1 MAKNYI
7 VYDDTSPNAKRECTM
22 QMAALLPFADVNDL
36 KLEEISVPEIATLE
50 TNFWLLSG
58 TMGVLPA
65 TPREEDWGAWSAAQT
80 GEDGKF
86 AAAPV
91 LTISF
96 TDLRSSVGISFGFG
110 ADWCNDLTI
119 QWFRGAVQIAK
130 ADFAPDASTYLCAKE
145 VEYYD
150 RLIITFR
157 GMVQPHRFLKLE
169 SVSFGTTRTFSDGA
183 LNSLDI
189 YFSGSLTGTDLEIS
203 TMNMTL
209 KTRQAIPFLFQ
220 RQQSFNAYHGD
231 TLVGVFYLDKAER
244 LSADTWDVSA
254 INAIGVLDES
264 TYLGGVYSGMPAG
277 TLLADILT
285 NHVHSISSAVAE
297 VPIYGYLPV
306 CTRRE
311 ALQQV
316 LFAVGAV
323 AHTAFTDR
331 IMIEPASDEVDRVY
345 TAQNTCIDPSVKY
358 EIPITG
364 VEVVEHNY
372 LLGTERKELFSDTLP
387 AGTHIVLFNT
397 PAASFSVSGGTLEAS
412 GANYAKVSVE
422 TAGTVTIS
430 GVPYEDHTKSVTV
443 TNPTVLPTDLENIP
457 RVTNA
462 TLVTA
467 NNSATIVQRLYD
479 YYQRRSSISAD
490 LIIATEH
497 PGAKISLPTGYAGN
511 LTGHVKSMDISLS
524 SNMRAAVEVVTE

>member
-22 QMAALLPFADVNDL
+22 QMAALLPFTGVEDL
-36 KLEEISVPEIATLE
+36 KLDEISVPEIATLE
-50 TNFWLLSG
+50 TNFWMLSG
-58 TMGVLPA
+58 AMGVLPA
-65 TPREEDWGAWSAAQT
+65 TPEEEDWGAWSAAQT

-91 LTISF
+91 LTIFF

-119 QWFRGAVQIAK
+119 QWFRGAVQIAS

-150 RLIITFR
+150 RLVITFR

-169 SVSFGTTRTFSDGA
+169 SVSFGTTRTFSDGT

-189 YFSGSLTGTDLEIS
+189 YFGGSLTGTDLEIS

-244 LSADTWDVSA
+244 LSADTWDVST

-264 TYLGGVYSGMPAG
+264 TYLGGVYSGILAE
-277 TLLADILT
+277 TLIADILT
-285 NHVHSISSAVAE
+285 NHVHTVSNDIAGI
-297 VPIYGYLPV
+297 PIYGYLPV

-316 LFAVGAV
+316 LFAIGAV
-323 AHTAFTDR
+323 AYTAFVDQIMIAPASSAMDR
-331 IMIEPASDEVDRVY
+331 IY
-345 TAQNTCIDPSVKY
+345 TAQNTCIDPSIKY

-364 VEVVEHNY
+364 VEVIEHNY
-372 LLGTERKELFSDTLP
+372 LPGTERKELFSDALP
-387 AGTHIVLFNT
+387 AGTHIVLFSA
-397 PAASFSVSGGTLEAS
+397 PAASLSISGGTFAES
-412 GANYAKVSVE
+412 GANYAKVAVE
-422 TAGTVTIS
+422 AAGTVTIT
-430 GVPYEDHTKSVTV
+430 GLPYEDHTKSVTI
-443 TNPTVLPTDLENIP
+443 TNPTVLPTDLENMP
-457 RVTNA
+457 RVTDA
-462 TLVTA
+462 TLITA
-467 NNSATIVQRLYD
+467 ANSAAVVRRLYE
-479 YYQRRSSISAD
+479 YYQRRRSVSAE
-490 LIIATEH
+490 LIITTEH
-497 PGAKISLPTGYAGN
+497 PGAKISLPTGYAGG
-511 LTGHVKSMDISLS
+511 LTGHVKNVNISLS
-524 SNMRAAVEVVTE
+524 SNMRAAVEVVAE